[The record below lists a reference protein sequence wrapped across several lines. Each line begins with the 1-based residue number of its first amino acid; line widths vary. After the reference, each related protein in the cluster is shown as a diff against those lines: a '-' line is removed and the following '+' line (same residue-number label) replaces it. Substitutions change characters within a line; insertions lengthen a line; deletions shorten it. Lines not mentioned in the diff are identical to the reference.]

1 MKMATSHPRW
11 IDLRSDTVT
20 IPTQEMLEAMVQ
32 AEVGDDVYGDDP
44 TVNLLQ
50 EKQQKKWEKKRLF
63 LSLQELLVIS

>member
-32 AEVGDDVYGDDP
+32 AEVGDDVFVYDH

-50 EKQQKKWEKKRLF
+50 
-63 LSLQELLVIS
+63 